1 MKLKIIFFILITG
14 LFIITGCN
22 NKGDIQILTLE
33 FRNNKV
39 TGEIKNLSNNK
50 YKVNLNLLF
59 TNESIKEEETCEVI
73 IDENK
78 NTDFSCSVYGLNDN
92 YTVSVDSY
100 DLVVIKKDETYE
112 DEDILN
118 NYEQINN
125 IVNKYMK
132 NGILKHEEFSE
143 YKFKKLVIKYEDLS
157 ITDHYYNVEYSPK
170 IGVRINLYFD
180 EKMELEE
187 LRLYKD
193 SKSITKTEKK
203 IILKTLNITE
213 KDFNNL
219 ELETYKKFLGNDDY
233 DKYPYL
239 YDNVGNTDYKGIT
252 FTTNNEK
259 EIVITD
265 YKSTYLGTHYI
276 LSIEYK

>member
-1 MKLKIIFFILITG
+1 MKFKILFFILITG

-22 NKGDIQILTLE
+22 NNDDIQISILE
-33 FRNNKV
+33 FKNNKV

-78 NTDFSCSVYGLNDN
+78 KTDISCSVYGLNDS
-92 YTVSVDSY
+92 YTVSIDSY

-132 NGILKHEEFSE
+132 NGILKHEAFSD
-143 YKFKKLVIKYEDLS
+143 YKFKKLVIKYEALS
-157 ITDHYYNVEYSPK
+157 IADHYYNVEYSPK
-170 IGVRINLYFD
+170 SGISINLYFD

-187 LRLYKD
+187 VRLYKD
-193 SKSITKTEKK
+193 SKSITKSEKN
-203 IILKTLNITE
+203 IILNNLNITE
-213 KDFNNL
+213 KDFNKS
-219 ELETYKKFLGNDDY
+219 ELDTYKMFLKNDDY

-239 YDNVGNTDYKGIT
+239 YDIVGDTNYKGVT